1 MAFPVSE
8 EQKAIFRRRL
18 AATARE
24 LQPPTGSFAESA
36 RARQAAA
43 NDRANGIMPVRGPDQ
58 PAFSYQDHV
67 GNNNRQLYGNSQANR
82 GGNENAQGY
91 VPHPSPRIPAA
102 PVPSN
107 GYDEPGVTLPNAMP
121 VSEKPVLP
129 GNINQ
134 LPPGGLAMPVRQQP
148 AMASRL
154 PPLTPQDVAAISR
167 SQAEGR
173 GADSLREKIA
183 GIMAAPAIQG
193 PVMDSPQIQAMR
205 AQKDANVRTYG
216 SMGRSPEMQDR
227 MESGYNKAMGI
238 GQPTQAGEQP
248 QSIFQRQ
255 APPNNRMQ
263 GSVPVGPSRDMSGA
277 NGVRMGELRPN
288 TGNVAYVPGNG
299 TDGSVGSARYVEGRR
314 IEPLTPGGRGTVVQR
329 GPNGG
334 MELIGDE
341 LTDEQ
346 RQDYANQSARIA
358 QSQKDRALAYKDT
371 RALRAVRRDPKL
383 ANRPAVIGALGRLP
397 QRGPN
402 GQLIGG
408 AAQASPSVFR
418 SQDGSQRMVP
428 QMDQE
433 GRVVGQRP
441 FDVFSDAT
449 ARPAPAVR
457 PPDRAIFGE
466 ENFPLV
472 HGVGSGLGAIGRSA
486 GDVVG
491 SALYGTPSAN
501 RDSILPALVAG
512 AAIAGG
518 GYLARNAIRRPPVTA
533 ETLFPPRTTT
543 PPVTPPV
550 ATSPVVPPASPWP
563 NMNGSP
569 AKPAAP
575 TPAPKRGVK
584 PSTFNPGA
592 MAPKTNP
599 MGGMNTG
606 TTGTTAPVATAPA
619 TSSPVAPAT
628 PAPVDAPAPATFQPN
643 SIPREPLPQNPMDV
657 NRPPNFN
664 PRQSSVPST
673 IRPEMRVPA
682 SPAQT
687 LIPTNTYE
695 SIPVR
700 DTPSLSGEV
709 LTDRA
714 SGIPPRGA
722 GVTAA
727 VPPASSV
734 AGTTAAKGMTPMD
747 ELRAEDPNSSR
758 LRYLARAEAS
768 RNMADAQSKGQMNNT
783 NVPSAQGMAPA
794 ASTSSNGV
802 GTQPAQA
809 RVPSGFEAALERA
822 GAYEPGISTSEQARR
837 YQIAKQ
843 LHGATDSPVVPSAVP
858 PASSVAGTTAAQ
870 GMSPGMPASSTSQ
883 RGLDRIRNFLGF
895 KSPAVAGTTAAQGMA
910 PETPVVDS
918 PSPSPRRPG
927 TTVKVNQYGQEMH
940 FTTPTVT
947 VGRQLADDVDA
958 MMMREGVAAGE
969 GGSASSR
976 SVVSKGM
983 KSTIDRLL
991 AKGYSPNEIA
1001 DDLTKSFNMAH
1012 GPDSATRPEALRQLE
1027 AEKAYLQ
1034 TKKTGVP
1041 STAGSIATPPPL
1053 PAPLPPEVAPNHPE
1067 FAKAIRE
1074 FESNPIGR
1082 AALERAGVYEPD
1094 ITAEEMSARGKKAYA
1109 DTHES
1114 LRQQSAQRQAVSTEN
1129 VPPAK
1134 AVGSTKASKALTPVS
1149 PAAKWLS
1156 GAEAAQMYGIDANA
1170 IERARESGQ
1179 LKRIADRG
1187 VWKFR
1192 AEEIDSFV
1200 KGTVPPAS
1208 AAATPPS
1215 SSVKQTKAA
1224 QKAAQKAANALAAM
1238 TPNQIADM
1246 EAAKLAE
1253 AQFKAAG
1260 GKLPTT
1266 VPKTPPVSPLMEG
1279 VSQQAIGD
1287 NAGLQVKPSG
1297 SAISD
1302 LVEQYNRPS
1311 TTDAEKQQIIK
1322 QYHVAK
1328 GRLSG
1333 NGTVREND
1341 YAMRVL
1347 RKQVPLSVKNR
1358 GGFIAIPQ
1366 MPTQEL
1372 LQRATGRINEVTPNW
1387 MKGAAKGGF
1396 NFGRGVGGQMALDM
1410 AIQAAENRFPMQQPS
1425 GPSVFDKGGYA
1436 DQAVAPYLPN
1446 PQSFREEQARRQSF
1460 QQLPWYRRW

>member
-24 LQPPTGSFAESA
+24 VQPPTGSFAESA

-67 GNNNRQLYGNSQANR
+67 GNNNRQIYGNSQANR

-102 PVPSN
+102 PVPR
-107 GYDEPGVTLPNAMP
+107 
-121 VSEKPVLP
+121 LP
-129 GNINQ
+129 GAAPANANPRESAGVDALRPANVNNQ
-134 LPPGGLAMPVRQQP
+134 LTPQDMAAAQRDNDVR
-148 AMASRL
+148 S
-154 PPLTPQDVAAISR
+154 PPLTPQDMAAAAQRRPMTPQDMAAMGR

-193 PVMDSPQIQAMR
+193 PVMDSPRIQSMR

-216 SMGRSPEMQDR
+216 SMGQSPEMQDR

-238 GQPTQAGEQP
+238 GQPQAGGQSQP
-248 QSIFQRQ
+248 QSIFPRQ

-263 GSVPVGPSRDMSGA
+263 GSVPTEEPRDMSGV
-277 NGVRMGELRPN
+277 NGVQMGSFRP
-288 TGNVAYVPGNG
+288 GGSQVPYIPGQG
-299 TDGSVGSARYVEGRR
+299 TDGSIQDARFVLGRR
-314 IEPLTPGGRGTVVQR
+314 NAPLTEGNRGTFVGRTDSGALSLTGDKLTPAQR
-329 GPNGG
+329 
-334 MELIGDE
+334 EY
-341 LTDEQ
+341 
-346 RQDYANQSARIA
+346 YANKSAKIA
-358 QSQKDRALAYKDT
+358 QEQKDRALAYKDT
-371 RALRAVRRDPKL
+371 RALRAVGRDPKL

-449 ARPAPAVR
+449 ARQAPAVR

-491 SALYGTPSAN
+491 SSLYGTPSAN
-501 RDSILPALVAG
+501 RDSILPALAAG

-550 ATSPVVPPASPWP
+550 ATSPVVPPV
-563 NMNGSP
+563 
-569 AKPAAP
+569 AP
-575 TPAPKRGVK
+575 TP
-584 PSTFNPGA
+584 
-592 MAPKTNP
+592 
-599 MGGMNTG
+599 
-606 TTGTTAPVATAPA
+606 APVATAPA

-628 PAPVDAPAPATFQPN
+628 PAPVAAPAPATFQPN

-664 PRQSSVPST
+664 PRQPIAPVATPAEIPPMTVDASVAPANRNSYEAARLRGQLRPSSPS
-673 IRPEMRVPA
+673 MPA
-682 SPAQT
+682 
-687 LIPTNTYE
+687 
-695 SIPVR
+695 VM
-700 DTPSLSGEV
+700 PSLEPYQPQPPIERFNVVG
-709 LTDRA
+709 LDDA
-714 SGIPPRGA
+714 DGIPPRGA
-722 GVTAA
+722 GVPAA
-727 VPPASSV
+727 QPSVTIAAGKKWLSGAEAAQMYGIDANAIERARKSGQLQGVADRGVWKFRAGEMDSFVTGPVPPASAV
-734 AGTTAAKGMTPMD
+734 AGT
-747 ELRAEDPNSSR
+747 
-758 LRYLARAEAS
+758 
-768 RNMADAQSKGQMNNT
+768 
-783 NVPSAQGMAPA
+783 PA
-794 ASTSSNGV
+794 AQEMSPTMARQVALHQEALAKPPVPDPFASGNGA
-802 GTQPAQA
+802 GTQ
-809 RVPSGFEAALERA
+809 
-822 GAYEPGISTSEQARR
+822 
-837 YQIAKQ
+837 
-843 LHGATDSPVVPSAVP
+843 
-858 PASSVAGTTAAQ
+858 AAQ
-870 GMSPGMPASSTSQ
+870 GMT
-883 RGLDRIRNFLGF
+883 
-895 KSPAVAGTTAAQGMA
+895 
-910 PETPVVDS
+910 PETPALDS
-918 PSPSPRRPG
+918 PSSSPRRPG

-983 KSTIDRLL
+983 KSTIDSLL

-1001 DDLTKSFNMAH
+1001 DDLTKSLNMAH

-1034 TKKTGVP
+1034 TKKTGIP
-1041 STAGSIATPPPL
+1041 SPS
-1053 PAPLPPEVAPNHPE
+1053 
-1067 FAKAIRE
+1067 
-1074 FESNPIGR
+1074 
-1082 AALERAGVYEPD
+1082 
-1094 ITAEEMSARGKKAYA
+1094 
-1109 DTHES
+1109 
-1114 LRQQSAQRQAVSTEN
+1114 VSTEN

-1134 AVGSTKASKALTPVS
+1134 AVGSTKAA
-1149 PAAKWLS
+1149 
-1156 GAEAAQMYGIDANA
+1156 
-1170 IERARESGQ
+1170 
-1179 LKRIADRG
+1179 
-1187 VWKFR
+1187 
-1192 AEEIDSFV
+1192 
-1200 KGTVPPAS
+1200 
-1208 AAATPPS
+1208 
-1215 SSVKQTKAA
+1215 KAA
-1224 QKAAQKAANALAAM
+1224 QKAADALAKM
-1238 TPNQIADM
+1238 TPNQRADM

-1253 AQFKAAG
+1253 SQFKAAG

-1266 VPKTPPVSPLMEG
+1266 VPKTPPVSPRVEG
-1279 VSQQAIGD
+1279 MSQQAIGD
-1287 NAGLQVKPSG
+1287 NTGLQVKKPG

-1311 TTDAEKQQIIK
+1311 TTDAEKQQILK
-1322 QYHVAK
+1322 QYHVSK

-1347 RKQVPLSVKNR
+1347 RKQVPLSVKKIDVLTVQAQNR
-1358 GGFIAIPQ
+1358 ELYNTEAARQAAVDALKPKTPKARAMAYKGMFGAPGAFAKTASKAIFPLNFYGDAANMIRHGTPEGDIYKRNSAGAYQ
-1366 MPTQEL
+1366 PSADPGVGW
-1372 LQRATGRINEVTPNW
+1372 LQRFNW
-1387 MKGAAKGGF
+1387 MGGGGSGSMRD
-1396 NFGRGVGGQMALDM
+1396 FGT
-1410 AIQAAENRFPMQQPS
+1410 
-1425 GPSVFDKGGYA
+1425 
-1436 DQAVAPYLPN
+1436 
-1446 PQSFREEQARRQSF
+1446 
-1460 QQLPWYRRW
+1460 